1 MMLEQSPAA
10 RSSKAPSDPP
20 SELSSW
26 RDDASSSLA
35 TCSADRPI
43 TVNTQRARM
52 GDHLKGKLEG
62 MIRQRFED
70 YLRIAQT
77 LQNETGKLAALE
89 CELRTPPGMG
99 ASQAR
104 VSVSCSEDGT
114 FYVYT
119 VPDFS
124 VLPRSPADS
133 PFGSQA
139 GEGGSC
145 KEAGDAQP
153 QPRAGFADGATSVD
167 NGDELLGLWVKQ
179 VCEFG
184 MSGRCHSLTALFHFG
199 YTAWKQLLG
208 DDARADSSWRTSGGA
223 STPPPDHIAE
233 EEELSQ
239 VGAGSAVGS
248 SGVGVSAAAA
258 TPMEESPPPRSLAA
272 FIQDAER
279 AMHAE
284 RHQQAMDLCSEG
296 LAIVRGRGRGWANSG
311 WGPQRCMGGSASS
324 SSPAAASSAR
334 SPQGSRGAGVSFA
347 AGEGGPFDEDDYA
360 VTAAWQLLSMRA
372 NALIQLLR
380 YSQALQDA
388 EELIS
393 LQPTCAEGYYLQ
405 STALGGLGRSQ
416 EALESL
422 MSALE
427 FEPQNPIYQQA
438 FNALFEDISA
448 ALVSMNSGNDS
459 GDAARTSAA
468 AASGSAR
475 AAAPAVAVLQARRP
489 RGRPTGDA
497 LSQTTQATRLS
508 SRSTT
513 PTEVSALRSRSS
525 SNDSISVAGV
535 PFEEQGAQNISHK
548 GFQDPTS

>member
-1 MMLEQSPAA
+1 
-10 RSSKAPSDPP
+10 
-20 SELSSW
+20 
-26 RDDASSSLA
+26 
-35 TCSADRPI
+35 
-43 TVNTQRARM
+43 M

-124 VLPRSPADS
+124 VLPRSPAGS
-133 PFGSQA
+133 SFGSQA
-139 GEGGSC
+139 GENGSC
-145 KEAGDAQP
+145 NETGAAQS
-153 QPRAGFADGATSVD
+153 QPRAGAIPGAADSAMSVD
-167 NGDELLGLWVKQ
+167 DVDELLRLWVKQ

-208 DDARADSSWRTSGGA
+208 DDARADSSWRTGGGA
-223 STPPPDHIAE
+223 GTPPSSHIAE

-248 SGVGVSAAAA
+248 SGAVASAAAA
-258 TPMEESPPPRSLAA
+258 APMEETPPPRSLAA
-272 FIQDAER
+272 FVQDAER
-279 AMHAE
+279 AMLAE
-284 RHQQAMDLCSEG
+284 RHQQAMELCSEG
-296 LAIVRGRGRGWANSG
+296 LAIARGKCRGWPN
-311 WGPQRCMGGSASS
+311 PGSASS
-324 SSPAAASSAR
+324 SSPAAASSAQT
-334 SPQGSRGAGVSFA
+334 PQGSRGAGVSFA
-347 AGEGGPFDEDDYA
+347 SGEGGGPFDEDDYTR
-360 VTAAWQLLSMRA
+360 TATWQLLSMRA
-372 NALIQLLR
+372 SAWIQLLR
-380 YSQALQDA
+380 YGQALQDA

-427 FEPQNPIYQQA
+427 FEPQNPLYQQA
-438 FNALFEDISA
+438 FNALFEEISA
-448 ALVSMNSGNDS
+448 ASASSGVAGMGSGNDS
-459 GDAARTSAA
+459 GDAAPTSAA

-475 AAAPAVAVLQARRP
+475 AAAPAVAVLHARRP

-513 PTEVSALRSRSS
+513 PTEVSAPRSRSS
-525 SNDSISVAGV
+525 SNDSISLAGV
-535 PFEEQGAQNISHK
+535 PFE
-548 GFQDPTS
+548 DPTS